1 MPYVRKNT
9 AGSSSHGYVWP
20 EDGAVVEMPHEHAE
34 ELLVITDGGFS
45 LADGP
50 SGPGPDDEDEVLTE
64 VLPEPDEPVTEPAPD
79 EASVKAPVR
88 RGGRK
93 PAEG

>member
-9 AGSSSHGYVWP
+9 AGSSSHGYEWP
-20 EDGAVVEMPHEHAE
+20 ADGAVVEMPHEHAE

-45 LADGP
+45 LTDGP
-50 SGPGPDDEDEVLTE
+50 TDPEPDDEDPMLTE

-79 EASVKAPVR
+79 ETLAKAPVR

-93 PAEG
+93 PVEG